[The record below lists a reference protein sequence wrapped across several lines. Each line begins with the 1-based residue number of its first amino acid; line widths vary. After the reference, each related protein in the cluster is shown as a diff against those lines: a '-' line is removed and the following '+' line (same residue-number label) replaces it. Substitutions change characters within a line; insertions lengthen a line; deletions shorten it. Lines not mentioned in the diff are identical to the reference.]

1 MGEWRIE
8 WWEKEE
14 PHDSSESMR
23 REGGIK
29 RWRIEEGWGGYRR

>member
-23 REGGIK
+23 REGGRDK
-29 RWRIEEGWGGYRR
+29 KVEN